1 MNDYQATVMHATGW
15 FLVLLDGWVMHT
27 HWVAALGF
35 VFLIYSLWVIYMS
48 EAKEVGAGKAK
59 TCQVCRLLPA
69 EKMGRSSNGTPQW
82 RCMTC
87 HELKNR
93 QGFTKGKQ

>member
-1 MNDYQATVMHATGW
+1 M
-15 FLVLLDGWVMHT
+15 
-27 HWVAALGF
+27 
-35 VFLIYSLWVIYMS
+35 
-48 EAKEVGAGKAK
+48 EKKK

-69 EKMGRSSNGTPQW
+69 EKMGKNSNGAPQW
-82 RCMTC
+82 RCLTC